1 MHPFRY
7 AVETDDGAQEKR
19 SRRFPVTLWLVSVIV
34 SAPPYRVTRRI
45 FPSQPVFF
53 GAKPRAYA
61 RAAMVGATHH
71 RSQGVAVLV
80 IEMHHQRIVI
90 ELTLENST
98 QQFAI
103 RHNCCFYLDA
113 DSTEVRSDLLQHGA
127 GWGLAGFC
135 PGPALTAVVI
145 GVEPVVML
153 LLAMVVGMFIAD
165 QLFAPKK
172 SKH

>member
-1 MHPFRY
+1 
-7 AVETDDGAQEKR
+7 
-19 SRRFPVTLWLVSVIV
+19 
-34 SAPPYRVTRRI
+34 
-45 FPSQPVFF
+45 
-53 GAKPRAYA
+53 
-61 RAAMVGATHH
+61 MVGAAHH
-71 RSQGVAVLV
+71 RPQCVAVPV
-80 IEMHHQRIVI
+80 IEIHHQRIAI

-103 RHNCCFYLDA
+103 RHNRCFHLDA

-145 GVEPVVML
+145 GGEPVVMFV
-153 LLAMVVGMFIAD
+153 LAMVVGMFLAD
-165 QLFAPKK
+165 QLFATKK